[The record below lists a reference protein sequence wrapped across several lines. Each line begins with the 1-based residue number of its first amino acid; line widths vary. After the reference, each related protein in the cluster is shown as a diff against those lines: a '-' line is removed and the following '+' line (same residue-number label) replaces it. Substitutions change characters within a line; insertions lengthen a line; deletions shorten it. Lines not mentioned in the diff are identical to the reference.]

1 MTSEERLAK
10 FENLLVQQ
18 GELIEKHESAIRDL
32 IVVSR
37 TTLTAVEVI
46 RGSMHDLTG
55 SVQQLTG
62 SVQQLKGSVQQ
73 LSGFVQELREAQG
86 ATDEKLNIL
95 IETIERIIRRLN
107 GAG

>member
-1 MTSEERLAK
+1 MTSEERLDK
-10 FENLLVQQ
+10 FENLLLQQ
-18 GELIEKHESAIRDL
+18 GELLEKHQFAIRDL
-32 IVVSR
+32 ILVSR
-37 TTLTAVEVI
+37 TTLTALEEI

-55 SVQQLTG
+55 SVQELTGTVQELTGTVQQLTG
-62 SVQQLKGSVQQ
+62 S
-73 LSGFVQELREAQG
+73 VQELREAQG

>member
-1 MTSEERLAK
+1 MTSEERLDK

-37 TTLTAVEVI
+37 TTLTAVQGTQ
-46 RGSMHDLTG
+46 GS
-55 SVQQLTG
+55 
-62 SVQQLKGSVQQ
+62 
-73 LSGFVQELREAQG
+73 VQELREAQG

-95 IETIERIIRRLN
+95 IETIERILRRLN